1 MQIKI
6 NEELASLREAVA
18 CCLPSTNETVDRV
31 LESVQCQLDLVF
43 SEHTG
48 LADELIRSY
57 EQLGIIF
64 EVISRLSSAETQDD
78 VVRLFCDSLR
88 ISYQGM
94 KLYSVEQATGDKLFW
109 TPNMPAR
116 SGEFGDTISS
126 CIDNRRAVVQVFDD
140 VAEDV
145 AEIMAAPVFAG
156 ERFVCAI
163 VFVNDRKM
171 RHFDASDMSLI
182 DALVSVC
189 GDLLRNYE
197 LADRLRDLSIDTV
210 KALVSAVDQKDE
222 YTSGHSNRVG
232 HFAKLL
238 GNEIG
243 LSGSRLQMLEWA
255 ALLHDVGKIGIRDDV
270 LKKPGK
276 LTDEEF
282 EHIKEHP
289 VRSYDVVKAIPQ
301 MSEALGGVRHHHE
314 RFDGRGYPDGL
325 AGEDIPL
332 DARIILVADVFD
344 ALTTTR
350 SYRGAF
356 GFEKALAILREDAGK
371 VGDPKLV
378 PVFEQLIRRELS
390 EGRLSVDSDGKVIS
404 HELSSAIDR
413 TAPPSSE
420 TLSLETLTSKG
431 AE

>member
-1 MQIKI
+1 MSQLRQTQI
-6 NEELASLREAVA
+6 NQELSGLRKAVA
-18 CCLPSTNETVDRV
+18 CCMPSTGEMVDHV
-31 LESVQCQLDLVF
+31 IESVQQQLDVIF
-43 SEHTG
+43 SEHAG
-48 LADELIRSY
+48 MADELIRAY
-57 EQLGIIF
+57 EQLGIVF
-64 EVISRLSSAETQDD
+64 EVTRRLSSAETRED
-78 VVRLFCDSLR
+78 VVRLFVDSL
-88 ISYQGM
+88 SVTYQDM
-94 KLYSVEQATGDKLFW
+94 QLYSVGLSKKGTLTWTAIPPDNAGAMADEVRACIEGRRVVVKVLDHVAGD
-109 TPNMPAR
+109 
-116 SGEFGDTISS
+116 
-126 CIDNRRAVVQVFDD
+126 VV
-140 VAEDV
+140 
-145 AEIMAAPVFAG
+145 EIMVAPVYAG
-156 ERFVCAI
+156 DNFVCAI
-163 VFVNDRKM
+163 VFANDQKNR
-171 RHFDASDMSLI
+171 RFDASDMSLI

-197 LADRLRDLSIDTV
+197 LADRLRELSIDTV
-210 KALVSAVDQKDE
+210 KSLVSAVDQKDE

-232 HFAKLL
+232 YFAKLL
-238 GNEIG
+238 GEEIG
-243 LSGSRLQMLEWA
+243 LAGNRLQMLEWA

-325 AGEDIPL
+325 SGEEIPL

-371 VGDPKLV
+371 VGDPQLV
-378 PVFEQLIRRELS
+378 PVFETLVRRELA
-390 EGRLSVDSDGKVIS
+390 EGRLGVDSDGKVVS
-404 HELSSAIDR
+404 HELSAATGRAGSRA
-413 TAPPSSE
+413 TKE
-420 TLSLETLTSKG
+420 TG
-431 AE
+431 R

>member
-1 MQIKI
+1 MQQMKHIEI
-6 NEELASLREAVA
+6 NEALAGLGSYAAAGPPELGAMVDQVI
-18 CCLPSTNETVDRV
+18 ETVR
-31 LESVQCQLDLVF
+31 SQLDVVF
-43 SEHTG
+43 SEHAG
-48 LADELIRSY
+48 MADELIRAY
-57 EQLGIIF
+57 EQLGIVF
-64 EVISRLSSAETQDD
+64 EVISRLAGAESQDD
-78 VVRLFCDSLR
+78 VVRLFVDSLQ
-88 ISYQGM
+88 ITYQDM
-94 KLYSVEQATGDKLFW
+94 KLYSAERVKGGTLIW
-109 TPNMPAR
+109 TPKMPPR
-116 SGEFGDTISS
+116 GGEFSDTITA
-126 CIDNRRAVVQVFDD
+126 CTGGRRAVVKVFDD
-140 VAEDV
+140 VVDEV

-156 ERFVCAI
+156 EKFVCAI
-163 VFVNDRKM
+163 VFVSDGNGR
-171 RHFDASDMSLI
+171 RFDASDMSLI

-210 KALVSAVDQKDE
+210 RALVSAVDQKDE

-232 HFAKLL
+232 HYSKLL
-238 GNEIG
+238 GEELG

-301 MSEALGGVRHHHE
+301 MAEALGGVRHHHE

-350 SYRGAF
+350 SYRKAF
-356 GFEKALAILREDAGK
+356 EFEKALTILREEAGT
-371 VGDPKLV
+371 VGDPEIV
-378 PVFEQLIRRELS
+378 PLFEKIIRREIAV
-390 EGRLSVDSDGKVIS
+390 GRLSIESIS
-404 HELSSAIDR
+404 NRSI
-413 TAPPSSE
+413 
-420 TLSLETLTSKG
+420 
-431 AE
+431 

>member
-1 MQIKI
+1 MQMNHKEI
-6 NEELASLREAVA
+6 NEALAGLGKISASGPPEMVA
-18 CCLPSTNETVDRV
+18 MIDQVIDTVRSQIDV
-31 LESVQCQLDLVF
+31 VF
-43 SEHTG
+43 SEHAG
-48 LADELIRSY
+48 MADELLRAY
-57 EQLGIIF
+57 EQLGIVF
-64 EVISRLSSAETQDD
+64 EVISRLASAETQDD
-78 VVRLFCDSLR
+78 VVRLFIESLR
-88 ISYQGM
+88 ISYQDM
-94 KLYSVEQATGDKLFW
+94 ELYSAERRKGEKLCW
-109 TPNMPAR
+109 TPRKPNRAM
-116 SGEFGDTISS
+116 EFSETISE
-126 CIDNRRAVVQVFDD
+126 CIDNQRVFVKVFDR
-140 VAEDV
+140 AIEDV

-156 ERFVCAI
+156 DNFVCVL
-163 VFVNDRKM
+163 VFVNDRKG
-171 RHFDASDMSLI
+171 RRFDASDMSLI

-197 LADRLRDLSIDTV
+197 LADRLRELSIDTV
-210 KALVSAVDQKDE
+210 KSLVSAVDQKDE

-238 GNEIG
+238 GAEIG
-243 LSGSRLQMLEWA
+243 LTGNRLQMLEWA

-325 AGEDIPL
+325 AGNDIPL

-350 SYRGAF
+350 SYRKAF
-356 GFEKALAILREDAGK
+356 DIEKALAILREEAGT
-371 VGDPKLV
+371 VGDPELV
-378 PVFEQLIRRELS
+378 PVFEKIIQRELAA
-390 EGRLSVDSDGKVIS
+390 GRLPLDSYGTG
-404 HELSSAIDR
+404 ID
-413 TAPPSSE
+413 APKNDQKEANP
-420 TLSLETLTSKG
+420 
-431 AE
+431 